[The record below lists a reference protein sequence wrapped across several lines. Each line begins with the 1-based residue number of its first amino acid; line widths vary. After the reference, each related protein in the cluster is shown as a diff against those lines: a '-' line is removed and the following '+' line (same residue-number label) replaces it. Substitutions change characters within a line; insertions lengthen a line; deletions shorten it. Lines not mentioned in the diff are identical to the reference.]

1 MVLEILFMLSYFHL
15 HISRCRCC
23 PGLSAYRPDSSQQ
36 QCSAGLARPRGHL
49 PWFPFHTSMH

>member
-36 QCSAGLARPRGHL
+36 QCSAGL
-49 PWFPFHTSMH
+49 